1 MWEFSSGLEVKAVK
15 VKAIKVKHC
24 HYCGLGFIP
33 GLGNFAC
40 HGHGQKKKKKKYLY
54 DKKSWGIEKC
64 STKILL

>member
-33 GLGNFAC
+33 GLGTPTC
-40 HGHGQKKKKKKYLY
+40 EKKKKK
-54 DKKSWGIEKC
+54 E
-64 STKILL
+64 T